1 MILSAI
7 LIVLLL
13 GIAFINYIQG
23 MFSATLSAII
33 AVIAAAVALGF
44 TEPVLAMIK
53 PAKSADIASAGVLCG
68 LFVVTYLL
76 LRLIFDKAIPGNMRL
91 EPTVDKIGAAV
102 MGLIAGVMCTGII
115 AIATASMPFSSGL
128 GGMYTRYALEADKEV
143 SGSYKPAQGQSQVYT
158 IFGPTKDAAFLP
170 NDKDTAGNVDPNLSK
185 LFIPVDDWT
194 LGLVSSL
201 SSGSLAGERKF
212 SDIHPDYLQELYGQ
226 RTGIQPG
233 ARHAAPNFAGS
244 EAVQVQGMYL
254 LSSVPPAPDKG
265 SELPVILKSGL
276 DQQAPPQKGTPLLV
290 IRAHINASAA
300 DDSSGNLDFSPAA
313 VRLVV
318 HRTDKSTSV
327 VTPTD
332 IYPIGTYEDGKLWL
346 DRIDDFLFAHGGSTI
361 DFVFPL
367 EGPDPTDV
375 TTDAKPDKGIYKV
388 QDGTLFEFKRLGLV
402 DISGQDVTAG
412 SPPASTDPG
421 VLRQELLKPK
431 PQN

>member
-13 GIAFINYIQG
+13 GIAFIHYIQG
-23 MFSATLSAII
+23 MFSATLSAILAI
-33 AVIAAAVALGF
+33 IAAAVALGF
-44 TEPVLAMIK
+44 TEPVLAMLK
-53 PAKSADIASAGVLCG
+53 PAKSADIANAGVLCG
-68 LFVVTYLL
+68 LFVVTYLI
-76 LRLIFDKAIPGNMRL
+76 LRVIFDKAIPGNVRL

-102 MGLIAGVMCTGII
+102 MGLIAGVIGTGII
-115 AIATASMPFSSGL
+115 AIAAASLPFSSSL

-143 SGSYKPAQGQSQVYT
+143 SGAYKPQQGQSQVFT
-158 IFGPTKDAAFLP
+158 IFNPTKDAAFLP
-170 NDKDTAGNVDPNLSK
+170 NDKDSSGNVDPNLSK

-212 SDIHPDYLQELYGQ
+212 SDVHPDYLQELYGQ

-233 ARHAAPNFAGS
+233 ARHAAPNFPGS
-244 EAVQVQGMYL
+244 EAVQVQAMYL
-254 LSSVPPAPDKG
+254 LPNLPAVKDA
-265 SELPVILKSGL
+265 ELPVILKSGL
-276 DQQAPPQKGTPLLV
+276 EQQAPPQKGTPLLV
-290 IRAHINASAA
+290 IRAHINASAG

-318 HRTDKSTSV
+318 HRSDKSTNT

-332 IYPIGTYEDGKLWL
+332 IYPIGTYEDGKLWIS
-346 DRIDDFLFAHGGSTI
+346 RMDDFLFAHGGSTI
-361 DFVFPL
+361 DLVFPL
-367 EGPDPTDV
+367 EDPTEV
-375 TTDAKPDKGIYKV
+375 TTDAKAEKGTYKV
-388 QDGTLFEFKRLGLV
+388 QDGTLFEFKRLGVV
-402 DISGQDVTAG
+402 DLSGQDVTAG

-421 VLRQELLKPK
+421 VIRKELLKPK